1 MGLNELPQIKMYWEP
16 PWQLSLVTRR
26 FTRRRFLAIRKYLH
40 LADNTILV
48 KPDQKEYDPLG
59 KIRPLINLLI
69 GNFRANYNP
78 ECYLTA
84 DEDICKFK
92 GRNKMKQ
99 YLRGKII
106 KWGYKIWKL
115 CDAKT
120 AYVLNL
126 SVFTGKTSEKSVPYG
141 VVMDLV
147 ERYLDK
153 HHVVVM
159 DNYFT
164 GVPLFLD
171 LLQRSTY
178 ALHCKFFIIR
188 V

>member
-1 MGLNELPQIKMYWEP
+1 M
-16 PWQLSLVTRR
+16 
-26 FTRRRFLAIRKYLH
+26 H

-48 KPDQKEYDPLG
+48 KPDQKGYDPLG

-126 SVFTGKTSEKSVPYG
+126 RVFTGKTSEKSVPYG

-171 LLQRSTY
+171 LLQRSEYDVVPCAPIESTS
-178 ALHCKFFIIR
+178 LRSSRKRKIENLVSTSFGR
-188 V
+188 VRI